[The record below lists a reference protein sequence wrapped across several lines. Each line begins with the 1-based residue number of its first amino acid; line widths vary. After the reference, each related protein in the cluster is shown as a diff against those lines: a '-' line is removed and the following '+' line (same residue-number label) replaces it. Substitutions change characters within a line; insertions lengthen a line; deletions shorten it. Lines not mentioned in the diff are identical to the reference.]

1 MIIVIEAILK
11 KKTTTKKTGGVGT
24 VVEGILL
31 FGSFDGNTFYY
42 LVQGIIF
49 EKVYTFLI
57 L

>member
-42 LVQGIIF
+42 LVQAIIF